1 VIYNSYFSDFSHS
14 AEELQYRNS
23 LQPPHLKS
31 AYAAQYDLGAQ
42 EDDLKVSSDCL

>member
-1 VIYNSYFSDFSHS
+1 MFAPNCSQS

-31 AYAAQYDLGAQ
+31 AYAVQYDLGVQ
-42 EDDLKVSSDCL
+42 DDLSKYL